1 MKRITP
7 EDFLWAD
14 VALQAK
20 AKIEKRKTATTK
32 RGEGNSSTRNH
43 ISEGR
48 IAKLQLT
55 KDLVRVKQEMN
66 GPEPTQLTQVA
77 KAMVLCGLPYRQ
89 TKERTIERRS
99 RQGDGS
105 LITVTFQAMLSS
117 VPLPYG
123 SDRNLFHWATDRSI
137 KSGTPFVPWD
147 TATEFLTDM
156 QQTDGGRNYA
166 RLRESYRRIAGLS
179 ITVERTTGNRDQA
192 LIMPIME
199 RSNLPRLLDTNTLAF
214 PEKNEDELLPT
225 GILFSNPFF
234 QELSKNHVP
243 FPWPILRTLARKPQM
258 LDYMM
263 FLHWRTFAARSE
275 SLIEWEM
282 LRQQMWQEDTH
293 DWRIF
298 QPAIALLLLDR
309 HTRGVDPAPERVRTM
324 ELILDPEPDG
334 GKPERK
340 ALLRHHPAGVHEN
353 AAGLVVTRPT
363 VIPCLL
369 LAHDA
374 DRSSL
379 LPPIDELRRV
389 VENQHRGGAGGQESF
404 ASAGKVSC
412 QNLLFTDPLVQQEA
426 IGSFRARPILTGKRD
441 TAADPFRGLSQQRAE
456 PLVVQR
462 VPKLTPRNL
471 TLQPSADLLIRCVM
485 RCFHTRSPL
494 PLTFAYKY
502 LTGGRT
508 FKVHNSTGKPVELWV
523 IKSKTGRLLHS
534 RSHARRSVSGWL
546 RMDCA
551 FPASSAEDSI
561 SHGSGVSVLA
571 NYPD

>member
-20 AKIEKRKTATTK
+20 ARTENQIKKKMAATAK
-32 RGEGNSSTRNH
+32 SGEGSSSSRNH
-43 ISEGR
+43 ASEGR
-48 IAKLQLT
+48 TAKLQLT

-89 TKERTIERRS
+89 TKEHTIERRS
-99 RQGDGS
+99 RQADGS

-179 ITVERTTGNRDQA
+179 ITVERMTGNRDQA

-214 PEKNEDELLPT
+214 PEKSEDEFLPT

-275 SLIEWEM
+275 SLWVHPYT
-282 LRQQMWQEDTH
+282 LRSCR
-293 DWRIF
+293 WRSM
-298 QPAIALLLLDR
+298 P
-309 HTRGVDPAPERVRTM
+309 
-324 ELILDPEPDG
+324 
-334 GKPERK
+334 
-340 ALLRHHPAGVHEN
+340 
-353 AAGLVVTRPT
+353 
-363 VIPCLL
+363 
-369 LAHDA
+369 
-374 DRSSL
+374 SSA
-379 LPPIDELRRV
+379 V
-389 VENQHRGGAGGQESF
+389 
-404 ASAGKVSC
+404 
-412 QNLLFTDPLVQQEA
+412 
-426 IGSFRARPILTGKRD
+426 
-441 TAADPFRGLSQQRAE
+441 QRAAAACSAA
-456 PLVVQR
+456 
-462 VPKLTPRNL
+462 PR
-471 TLQPSADLLIRCVM
+471 
-485 RCFHTRSPL
+485 
-494 PLTFAYKY
+494 
-502 LTGGRT
+502 
-508 FKVHNSTGKPVELWV
+508 
-523 IKSKTGRLLHS
+523 
-534 RSHARRSVSGWL
+534 
-546 RMDCA
+546 
-551 FPASSAEDSI
+551 ASSARL
-561 SHGSGVSVLA
+561 GSRASSA
-571 NYPD
+571 QRASRHT

>member
-1 MKRITP
+1 MKRLTP

-14 VALQAK
+14 VALKAK
-20 AKIEKRKTATTK
+20 AKSEKRKTVPTK
-32 RGEGNSSTRNH
+32 CVEANSSARNH
-43 ISEGR
+43 VSEGR

-55 KDLVRVKQEMN
+55 KDLVRVKQEMD

-99 RQGDGS
+99 RQADGS

-214 PEKNEDELLPT
+214 PEKNEDEFLPT

-275 SLIEWEM
+275 SLIEWEQ

-293 DWRIF
+293 DWRIRTRF
-298 QPAIALLLLDR
+298 ADAI
-309 HTRGVDPAPERVRTM
+309 
-324 ELILDPEPDG
+324 
-334 GKPERK
+334 K
-340 ALLRHHPAGVHEN
+340 ALKIVYPDLPAE
-353 AAGLVVTRPT
+353 
-363 VIPCLL
+363 
-369 LAHDA
+369 
-374 DRSSL
+374 
-379 LPPIDELRRV
+379 
-389 VENQHRGGAGGQESF
+389 
-404 ASAGKVSC
+404 
-412 QNLLFTDPLVQQEA
+412 
-426 IGSFRARPILTGKRD
+426 ARP
-441 TAADPFRGLSQQRAE
+441 RGLFIGPATE
-456 PLVVQR
+456 G
-462 VPKLTPRNL
+462 KT
-471 TLQPSADLLIRCVM
+471 LIR
-485 RCFHTRSPL
+485 
-494 PLTFAYKY
+494 
-502 LTGGRT
+502 G
-508 FKVHNSTGKPVELWV
+508 
-523 IKSKTGRLLHS
+523 
-534 RSHARRSVSGWL
+534 ARRL
-546 RMDCA
+546 NL
-551 FPASSAEDSI
+551 P
-561 SHGSGVSVLA
+561 
-571 NYPD
+571 Y